1 MAAPDLFSSNLRAA
15 TIAPLR
21 NAERAIPRDLFQ
33 GATALTAASAD
44 FLTSALAMM
53 AVCFFCASL
62 PIGAFQ
68 YHPMRQDLAIS
79 ALFGLLVSVLISR
92 EGGYRA
98 GNGLLRIQETERAI
112 RVSIQSLLLLFIFSS
127 LLSLNLSWRV
137 LLIAGPAVPP
147 LLALEKQ
154 FVAAVVC
161 CLQRRNNGTPRAV
174 IYGSGDTGRSAVST
188 LLHSPRLGF
197 QPVAVVSNHPAQFGR
212 TMSVLGY
219 RNRPSVAIRPGPPSP
234 SLLQSL
240 HCDLL
245 MVAAQGLSA
254 YELDAARDAA
264 EQAGSRVAFL
274 ADPAVEAHQTER
286 LNLDE
291 LHFTSNIERRD
302 SRIYA
307 AAKRLTDVTVSSALL
322 LLLAPILVLIA
333 ILVRLDSPGPPLF
346 VQKRAGQGGEVFEM
360 FKFRSMY
367 MDAPKYSLSPPSSYD
382 PRITRIGRLLRKMS
396 LDELPQLLNVLMG
409 TMSLVGPRPEMPFIV
424 ERYSAKQRQRLQAI
438 PGITGLWQLSADR
451 AFPIHQNIEYDLYY
465 IRNRGFFMDLA
476 ILAHTLIFAMSGGI

>member
-1 MAAPDLFSSNLRAA
+1 MAAPDLLSSNLRTA

-21 NAERAIPRDLFQ
+21 EAERTFPRDLFK
-33 GATALTAASAD
+33 GATALTEASAD
-44 FLTSALAMM
+44 FLISASVIM
-53 AVCFFCASL
+53 AACFLCALL
-62 PIGAFQ
+62 PAGAFP
-68 YHPMRQDLAIS
+68 YHSMRQDMAIS
-79 ALFGLLVSVLISR
+79 AVFGLLVSILISR

-112 RVSIQSLLLLFIFSS
+112 RVSMQSLFLLFVFSS
-127 LLSLNLSWRV
+127 LLNLNLSWRMF
-137 LLIAGPAVPP
+137 LIAGPAVPP
-147 LLALEKQ
+147 LLALGKQ
-154 FVAAVVC
+154 VVAVVMC
-161 CLQRRNNGTPRAV
+161 RLQRKNNGMPRAV
-174 IYGSGDTGRSAVST
+174 IYGSGDTGRNVVST

-212 TMSVLGY
+212 AMSVLGY
-219 RNRPSVAIRPGPPSP
+219 RNRPSVAIRPGPPSL
-234 SLLQSL
+234 SLLRSL

-245 MVAAQGLSA
+245 LVVAQGLSA
-254 YELDAARDAA
+254 YELEAARDAA

-274 ADPAVEAHQTER
+274 ADPAVETHQTVR
-286 LNLDE
+286 LNLDG
-291 LHFTSNIERRD
+291 LHFTSNIERRG

-307 AAKRLTDVTVSSALL
+307 AAKRLTDVAVSSALL
-322 LLLAPILVLIA
+322 LLLAPILLLIA
-333 ILVRLDSPGPPLF
+333 IIVRLDSPGPALF
-346 VQKRAGQGGEVFEM
+346 VQRRAGQDGEVFEM

-367 MDAPKYSLSPPSSYD
+367 IDTPKYSLSPTSSYD
-382 PRITRIGRLLRKMS
+382 ARITRIGRLLRKTS

-465 IRNRGFFMDLA
+465 IRNRGFFVDLA
-476 ILAHTLIFAMSGGI
+476 ILAHTFIFAMSGGI